1 MKREEREGEC
11 GNGRVATVVYMYFMH
26 AFPGGA
32 TESFFSVKVERC
44 LQWKRQD
51 QNSGLAENGAAGTV
65 SRVVCGHCNPH
76 ARGIRVGPLTR
87 TGWLF
92 PTQPACP

>member
-65 SRVVCGHCNPH
+65 SCVVCGHCTTVLKV
-76 ARGIRVGPLTR
+76 ARTDGVPIVWKP
-87 TGWLF
+87 W
-92 PTQPACP
+92 